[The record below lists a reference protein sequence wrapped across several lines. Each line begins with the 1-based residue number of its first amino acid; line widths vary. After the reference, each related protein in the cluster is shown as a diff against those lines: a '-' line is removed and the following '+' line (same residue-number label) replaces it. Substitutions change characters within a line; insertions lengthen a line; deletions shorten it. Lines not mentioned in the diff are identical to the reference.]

1 MDYKES
7 NLDIKALADLK
18 NMSIR
23 ELAEEAGIDPD
34 HLERVSAGKAKMT
47 AKDLLLLAGFTGA
60 SPYDIKL

>member
-34 HLERVSAGKAKMT
+34 HLERVSAG
-47 AKDLLLLAGFTGA
+47 
-60 SPYDIKL
+60 